1 MGFPGGS
8 DAKEPACQCR
18 RHKRCGFDPWVR
30 KIPWQRAWQLTHVFL
45 PGEFHGQRIL
55 MGYSP
60 QQKAG
65 HDWSNLTGTQTYLHL
80 QLYIANMNWHY
91 IE

>member
-1 MGFPGGS
+1 MYKPWNTNDSTYKLSALIFMGFPGGS

-18 RHKRCGFDPWVR
+18 RHKRCRFDPWVR

-65 HDWSNLTGTQTYLHL
+65 HD
-80 QLYIANMNWHY
+80 
-91 IE
+91 